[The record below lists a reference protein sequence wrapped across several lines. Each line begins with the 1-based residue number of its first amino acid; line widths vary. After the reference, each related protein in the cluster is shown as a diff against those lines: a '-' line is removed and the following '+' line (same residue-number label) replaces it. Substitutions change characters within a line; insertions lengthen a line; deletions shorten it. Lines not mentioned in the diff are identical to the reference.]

1 MSVIEMPAG
10 APELRRGDESL
21 TVERRILSVPLLG
34 VEFREPG
41 AVDSGGDWF
50 TLTGHAAVFDQT
62 TTLYKGRTFQVT
74 ETIARGAF
82 DEVLADSP
90 DVHLNVNHDMSL
102 VLARTGISGV
112 GGLEVSTDP
121 IGLRVYARISP
132 RLSYAQDLAE
142 LMRTGVVD
150 QMSFAFSI
158 GNETFTNSTDEAT
171 GYETDHFQINQVS
184 ALYDCTVCAQGAYP
198 TTDAVLHSRAI
209 AAGRTIEV
217 GRNRSIE
224 PQAGAA
230 TAGQIVA
237 SHDAVG
243 GDEAAAVRRRRVE
256 LARISA
262 RQHFPDPKEPQ

>member
-1 MSVIEMPAG
+1 MSELLTQGAG
-10 APELRRGDESL
+10 GSRMS

-50 TLTGHAAVFDQT
+50 TLTGHAAVFDQK
-62 TTLYKGRTFQVT
+62 TTLYKGREFQVT
-74 ETIARGAF
+74 ETIARSAF
-82 DEVLADSP
+82 DDVLAGTP

-102 VLARTGISGV
+102 VLARTGIRGV
-112 GGLEVSTDP
+112 GGLEVTTDP

-158 GNETFTNSTDEAT
+158 GNETFTGSEDES
-171 GYETDHFQINQVS
+171 GYQTDHFQINEVS

-209 AAGRTIEV
+209 AAGRTLQV
-217 GRNRSIE
+217 GRIRSIE
-224 PQAGAA
+224 PSAGAA

-237 SHDAVG
+237 PHVVVG
-243 GDEAAAVRRRRVE
+243 GDEVAAVRRRRLE
-256 LARISA
+256 LLRLKTA
-262 RQHFPDPKEPQ
+262 QHFPESKEPQ